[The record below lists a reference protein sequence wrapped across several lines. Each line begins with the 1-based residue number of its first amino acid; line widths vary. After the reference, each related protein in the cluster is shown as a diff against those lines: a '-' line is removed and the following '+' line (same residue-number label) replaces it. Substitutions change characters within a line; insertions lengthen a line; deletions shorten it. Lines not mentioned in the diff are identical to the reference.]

1 MFQTLLAP
9 HVPMNRAIDL
19 DREMFGMDSH
29 SQDTQVQVEPW
40 SDGSSGR
47 AAASQPA
54 INSYEEVSLYASR
67 FRWGIKLAAEC
78 RFSPPGGFT
87 AQNPAQGTV
96 TNACFCEELF
106 AGWKMLVQR
115 QKRYY
120 SRVNVSVKAGA

>member
-1 MFQTLLAP
+1 MIQTLLAP
-9 HVPMNRAIDL
+9 HVPMNIPRQRNVWNGL
-19 DREMFGMDSH
+19 TL
-29 SQDTQVQVEPW
+29 QDTQVQVEPW

-67 FRWGIKLAAEC
+67 FRWGVKLAAEC

-87 AQNPAQGTV
+87 TQNLAQGTV

-106 AGWKMLVQR
+106 AGWKILGQR

-120 SRVNVSVKAGA
+120 SRVNVSVKVGA